1 MARKPSDGSSAE
13 ETLLTYGPEIAPS
26 PVIDWSPDGRYLSH
40 AVSIPIRGAG
50 KIGFCLR
57 LARANRLRIPHLC
70 FELIANLDSICGG
83 HGQGLTA
90 ATLQS

>member
-13 ETLLTYGPEIAPS
+13 ETLLTHRRRRNFLVPK
-26 PVIDWSPDGRYLSH
+26 IDWSPDGRYSSH

-57 LARANRLRIPHLC
+57 LARANRFSALRWVAAVSMR
-70 FELIANLDSICGG
+70 ELFVGRPLVS
-83 HGQGLTA
+83 LFFR
-90 ATLQS
+90 